1 MSLRDKQIEQ
11 ASKILSELTGVKF
24 TTDDIK
30 IIEKE
35 TKEVIKMYDIGLA
48 KRLENDNNFIFG
60 CSSGYP
66 FFNIYIVSGYEE
78 EYKEELESA
87 KQGYVWSY
95 VHNFD
100 NTMFSEYG
108 TIRVNKELERI
119 A

>member
-66 FFNIYIVSGYEE
+66 FFNIYITISPDSAFRIYYLNFLNISVINIIQDVLNFSVSP
-78 EYKEELESA
+78 
-87 KQGYVWSY
+87 
-95 VHNFD
+95 FC
-100 NTMFSEYG
+100 
-108 TIRVNKELERI
+108 IRPTQSNY
-119 A
+119 